1 MPEANILDK
10 IPPQNLE
17 AEQSLLGALMLDK
30 DAMIRIADMVRADD
44 FYKTSHAKIFQA
56 MVNLYAKRE
65 PIDILSLGNKLE
77 ESGELEDIGGRSYL
91 MELSNTVPTSA
102 HVVHYAQIIQKKAT
116 LRRLINAASAI
127 ASLGFDESEDVES
140 LLDKAEQKLF
150 GVSQQFLKQAFVP
163 IKDVLSEAFERIDE
177 LHKEKGK
184 LRGIPTGFKELD
196 NLLAGLQKSDLIV
209 IAARPSVG
217 KTSLAMDIARHAATQ
232 MKVPTGI
239 FSLEMSKEQLV
250 DRLLCAEAGVD
261 LWKMRTGRLSDR
273 EGEDDFPKIGH
284 ALGILSEAPIF
295 IDDSASVNIMQIRTK
310 ARRLQIE
317 HNLGL
322 IVVDYLQLMESRLR
336 SDNRVQEV
344 AEITRALKG
353 IARELNVPVIALSQ
367 LSRAVELVKPAI
379 PKLAHLR
386 ESGSIEQDADVVMF
400 IYRKASDRNY
410 KLEDIPPEDRHVA
423 ELIIAKHRNGPTGT
437 IRTFFDEQRASF
449 KPLERTHEPPPVAV
463 QEKTDAQ
470 VQAPV
475 PEETPAAPQ
484 EQQKPKIPF

>member
-1 MPEANILDK
+1 
-10 IPPQNLE
+10 
-17 AEQSLLGALMLDK
+17 MLDK
-30 DAMIRIADMVRADD
+30 DAMIRIADMVRAED
-44 FYKTSHAKIFQA
+44 FYKTAHSKIFQA
-56 MVNLYAKRE
+56 MVDLYAKRD

-77 ESGELEDIGGRSYL
+77 ENDELEDIGGRSYL

-116 LRRLINAASAI
+116 LRRLINAASDI
-127 ASLGFDESEDVES
+127 AGLGFDESEDVES

-150 GVSQQFLKQAFVP
+150 GVSQKFLKQAFVP

-184 LRGIPTGFKELD
+184 LRGIPTGFAELD

-217 KTSLAMDIARHAATQ
+217 KTSLALDIARHAAT
-232 MKVPTGI
+232 KSKIPTGI

-250 DRLLCAEAGVD
+250 DRLLCSEAGVD

-284 ALGILSEAPIF
+284 ALGVLSEAPIF

-322 IVVDYLQLMESRLR
+322 IIVDYLQLMESRLR
-336 SDNRVQEV
+336 TDNRVQEV

-367 LSRAVELVKPAI
+367 LSRAVELAKPAI

-400 IYRKASDRNY
+400 IYRKAADRNY

-437 IRTFFDEQRASF
+437 VRSFFDEQRASF
-449 KPLERTHEPPPVAV
+449 KPLERSYEPPPRPT
-463 QEKTDAQ
+463 QERADAK
-470 VQAPV
+470 ATI
-475 PEETPAAPQ
+475 PELDEKQPQ
-484 EQQKPKIPF
+484 QEHRKPEIPF